1 MTEEQDATAVLE
13 DAIRGRLAAFD
24 TGHGV
29 LTDWLVIAAQQNF
42 EDDGTPTTA
51 VAVLL
56 PSQSFPHYRILGLL
70 DHATVR
76 YRAELAAW
84 SLEDE

>member
-1 MTEEQDATAVLE
+1 MNDTPGAKAALE
-13 DAIRGRLAAFD
+13 AAIRDELATFD
-24 TGHGV
+24 AGHGV

-42 EDDGTPTTA
+42 DEDGDPTTS

-56 PSQSFPHYRILGLL
+56 PTDSFPYYRILGLL

-76 YRAELAAW
+76 YRAELANW
-84 SLEDE
+84 SLENE

>member
-1 MTEEQDATAVLE
+1 MSEALE
-13 DAIRGRLAAFD
+13 AAIQAKLAEFD

-42 EDDGTPTTA
+42 DDDGTPNTS

-56 PSQSFPHYRILGLL
+56 PTEAFPHYRILGLL
-70 DHATVR
+70 RHATVR
-76 YRAELAAW
+76 YEADLANW

>member
-1 MTEEQDATAVLE
+1 MAPEPKAALE
-13 DAIRGRLAAFD
+13 AAIRDQLAEFD

-42 EDDGTPTTA
+42 EDDGTPTTS

-56 PSQSFPHYRILGLL
+56 PTESFPHYRILGLL
-70 DHATVR
+70 RHATVR
-76 YRAELAAW
+76 YEADLTKW
-84 SLEDE
+84 TQEDE